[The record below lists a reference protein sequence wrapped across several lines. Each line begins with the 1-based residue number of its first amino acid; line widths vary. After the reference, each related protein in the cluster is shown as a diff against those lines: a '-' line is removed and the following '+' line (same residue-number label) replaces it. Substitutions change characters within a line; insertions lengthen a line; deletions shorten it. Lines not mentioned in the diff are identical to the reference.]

1 MLPVQPRCFH
11 LQFISTTDSYCSD
24 EELRSVGIRP
34 GVRHGQHART
44 LMLQLK
50 VLVRETLAVDGLA
63 AHSISFCDVTSLDH
77 EMRNDAMKHRSLVP
91 EWLSALPNS
100 LLSCAQVQE
109 VVYCLWHYTT
119 IPTSHE

>member
-1 MLPVQPRCFH
+1 
-11 LQFISTTDSYCSD
+11 
-24 EELRSVGIRP
+24 
-34 GVRHGQHART
+34 
-44 LMLQLK
+44 MLQLK
-50 VLVRETLAVDGLA
+50 VLVGETLAVDGLA

-100 LLSCAQVQE
+100 LLSRAQVQE

-119 IPTSHE
+119 IPTSHEEPSGAYNPITILPTGWSSIVISKNTLFVIIGAFYV